1 MCACKCTTVHMWR
14 SEDNLC
20 ELSSLLLP
28 CKTWASAS
36 CHQIWQK
43 CLYTPSLTQVLTL
56 DQYGPHTGQFI
67 HSILKQRGSISLR
80 CHWPSF
86 FHTCTLEGDRRV
98 GRAQWLWGIFLRLG
112 QHQHLPV
119 RASCSLA
126 RGHVGT
132 GLLFGMEF
140 KSIAQYAWQFSV
152 SRTF

>member
-67 HSILKQRGSISLR
+67 HNILKQRGSISLR

-86 FHTCTLEGDRRV
+86 FHTGGGQESWKSPVALRHFLKARPAPASTCEGIL
-98 GRAQWLWGIFLRLG
+98 QLG
-112 QHQHLPV
+112 KG
-119 RASCSLA
+119 SCGNWTA
-126 RGHVGT
+126 IWNGV
-132 GLLFGMEF
+132 
-140 KSIAQYAWQFSV
+140 
-152 SRTF
+152 